1 MARMHSKK
9 RGKSSSKR
17 PQIKVAPDWVKLN
30 SKEIEELI
38 VKMAKQGMNSTIIGL
53 RLRDEYGIPN
63 VRVICKKTIT
73 QIMKDNG
80 IKIDYPDDL
89 LNLIKKAV
97 RVRKHLSENKRDI
110 HNRIKLSHTEAK
122 IKRLVRYYRRIG
134 KLPADW
140 VYDPDT
146 AALLVK

>member
-1 MARMHSKK
+1 MHSKK